1 MAQFDVLGFI
11 RDLGDRSEAKKLIA
25 ANRDV
30 LASGNPDAIQGLVA
44 HAPTNQH
51 YVGALKN
58 VYDSLMGSSQLKT
71 ASTGR
76 LAARAGTDQTE
87 AQTAGINQ
95 DVAHKGEQYNWLKEG
110 RQNAINQMPGGM
122 PATPEAVKMYTDM
135 LNQYT
140 GVTQNE
146 RNVDLTGAQVNN
158 ANANT
163 GLIQAST
170 GLANA
175 HTTQV
180 YGQEG
185 RATEDQSRRIGHED
199 SFATMVGAP
208 GTGPYAEKV
217 KNLELGAG
225 HLAEMVRNNS
235 EHTNLANKEF
245 GLKSVQDLGA
255 MLTNPAFMSPGQSTI
270 SDAVKRQLFDQFGQ
284 ATGLDLSHMGPA
296 TQRLG
301 MDPAAIVR
309 GANDARKGPQVPAQR
324 PQTPNTGGASG
335 SWDAPAQA
343 KPNKGSRP
351 AQQSVPQEPPPP
363 AWNPRQQTAQPRNPA
378 HTPTQAELIRQQVI
392 DSMRAANFSEE
403 QIKLMLSQPRP

>member
-11 RDLGDRSEAKKLIA
+11 RDLGDRTEAKKLIA

-58 VYDSLMGSSQLKT
+58 VYDNLMSSSALKT
-71 ASTGR
+71 QSTGR
-76 LAARAGTDQTE
+76 LATRAGTDQTE

-140 GVTQNE
+140 GVAQNE
-146 RNVDLTGAQVNN
+146 RNVDLTGAHVGNT
-158 ANANT
+158 NANT
-163 GLIQAST
+163 GLTQANT
-170 GLANA
+170 GLTNA
-175 HTTQV
+175 HTSQV
-180 YGQEG
+180 FGQEN
-185 RATEDQSRRIGHED
+185 RANEDQTRRVAHED
-199 SFATMVGAP
+199 AFASMVGAP

-217 KNLELGAG
+217 KNLELGSG
-225 HLAEMVRNNS
+225 HLAEMIANNS
-235 EHTNLANKEF
+235 AHTNLANKEF

-255 MLTNPAFMSPGQSTI
+255 MLTNPAFMPPGQPNV

-284 ATGLDLSHMGPA
+284 VTGLDLSHMGPA
-296 TQRLG
+296 TPRPG
-301 MDPAAIVR
+301 PDPAAIVR
-309 GANDARKGPQVPAQR
+309 AARAGQTNGQPPVQ
-324 PQTPNTGGASG
+324 PQTSRGASG
-335 SWDAPAQA
+335 SWEAPKGPQ
-343 KPNKGSRP
+343 NKGSRP
-351 AQQSVPQEPPPP
+351 SQKTPPQAETTP
-363 AWNPRQQTAQPRNPA
+363 AWNPRQQQAQPRNPA

-403 QIKLMLSQPRP
+403 QIKLMLSQPR